1 MKNIGSIFKNNF
13 KENKILVLSVIFSI
27 LLVFYIAIPTLSE
40 YKNTNALNTVTVWDG
55 SVAESYSGEGTID
68 SPYVITNGSELALLA
83 VQLET
88 MDFENKYF
96 ILGNDIVLNK
106 GIFTYMKEDGI
117 KYTDDGVVNE
127 IIPNTD
133 NDIVNVFNHLDGFKG
148 NFSGDGY
155 FIYGL
160 YIDEPI
166 DGQNALFTNLEGN
179 VSDLSVKNSIIY
191 GGNIVAGI
199 ASKTNNSTLKNVSYN
214 GYVISDSEVI
224 NDSLNIDVDDVIGSE
239 LDFSIENYI
248 KINNL
253 AFIPGEII
261 NVTLSGYYEDLTSAL
276 KINGKDI
283 IVGQFEVDL
292 GNSLLTE
299 IPLSYQTGL
308 DSSNFKLTGLK
319 YVISYDYG
327 NAAGIVSIANNTTFT
342 NVINKAFVYGKVY
355 SSGIVNFVNGTTL
368 FNNVYNSGYIESD
381 NLSSGLISSINLN
394 NDNVTINYS
403 YNSGMLVS
411 SNNAIIGN
419 ILNNSGEINLVNV
432 FNTQDSYAINLIE
445 SSNVNIDNFYVI
457 NDKFINEGTINDE
470 LFTKTSLENLENK
483 EFVQTNLNYI
493 EYDELDTDNDGVWI
507 WQYDGNSLPILYI
520 DELNRDIASIHVKD
534 DTWTGFNTE
543 IGTYM
548 LSSSFVFS
556 IEEINELNTIKEIY
570 YYISNEK
577 EALSKNNLDNIVDWQ
592 KYDGVIG
599 INNEGFYTIY
609 AKIIDY
615 NDNNIYINTDLL
627 IFDMTGSNIKISS
640 SLLDNTWDSFRTSVS
655 NYYIDKEITIS
666 INAEDLLS
674 GINKVY
680 YYVSDGVLSQD
691 EVENID
697 EWIEYTDS
705 IVINTNRTII
715 YSKVIDNCNNIAYA
729 NSDLIILS
737 GYILNGLSAG
747 MNGENVEKLYI
758 TEKSSVSLSFS
769 YKDTGE
775 YDESIKH
782 QIISNVLLPK
792 NTKITIVDI
801 VNNKVYSYITDETDY
816 SDSNCDNNCEA
827 KYNFELFNEVGSNVK
842 FKESNYTGI
851 INENFVIILDFANTV
866 ISDNIENISI
876 SMKLDNA
883 NQNEIRNTLSS
894 SMKEFNII
902 VEDSDAYFTL
912 NSEFED
918 TINYNSNSN
927 YVIPFTAKMINKL
940 FNDNTIFDTS
950 YDGRK
955 FGLSVKMINEN
966 GSVVDKQYLKNISF
980 KIGDKKYAP
989 SSDGIVRIDLDNGIA
1004 DIENELVIQTYS
1016 DNSKLEIGNYKFIV
1030 SLYMAYDGL
1039 YSNVS
1044 LSNIEIPVYVGINN
1058 YNNDD
1063 GFNIVMNGD
1072 DKIITSKVNEFNFE
1086 VLLSDKY
1093 EFNNIRVSL
1102 YKKVS
1107 LSPYDQKYDMID
1119 LGTYLVDNVLEL
1131 YDENVYYVSNGI
1143 DTNGNLNIK
1152 LDTSKLD
1159 KNGYMF
1165 VFELYEDDRIVN
1177 KISKKFIVK

>member
-1 MKNIGSIFKNNF
+1 MRNIRSIFKNNF

-68 SPYVITNGSELALLA
+68 SPYIITNGSELALLA

-88 MDFENKYF
+88 IDFENKYF

-106 GIFTYMKEDGI
+106 GIFTYTKEDGI
-117 KYTDDGVVNE
+117 KYTDNSDVNE
-127 IIPNTD
+127 IIPNED
-133 NDIVNVFNHLDGFKG
+133 NDIVKTFNHLDGFKG
-148 NFSGDGY
+148 NFSGNGY
-155 FIYGL
+155 SIYGL
-160 YIDEPI
+160 YIDESI
-166 DGQNALFTNLEGN
+166 DGQNALFTNLAGN
-179 VSDLSVKNSIIY
+179 VSNLYVKNSIIY
-191 GGNIVAGI
+191 GGSVVAGI
-199 ASKTNNSTLKNVSYN
+199 ASKTNNSTLENVSYN
-214 GYVISDSEVI
+214 GYVISDSDVI
-224 NDSLNIDVDDVIGSE
+224 NDSLGIDVDDVIGSE
-239 LDFSIENYI
+239 LDFSIDNYI

-253 AFIPGEII
+253 DFIPGEII
-261 NVTLSGYYEDLTSAL
+261 DVTLSGYYEDLTSAL
-276 KINGKDI
+276 KVNDEDI
-283 IVGQFEVDL
+283 TVGQFEVNL

-299 IPLSYQTGL
+299 IPLLYQTGV
-308 DSSNFKLTGLK
+308 DSRNFKLTDLK

-327 NAAGIVSIANNTTFT
+327 NAAGIVSVAKNTTFT

-368 FNNVYNSGYIESD
+368 LNNVYNSGYIESD
-381 NLSSGLISSINLN
+381 NLSSGLISNINLN
-394 NDNVTINYS
+394 NNNVTISNC
-403 YNSGMLVS
+403 YNNGTLVS
-411 SNNAIIGN
+411 NNSAMIGN
-419 ILNNSGEINLVNV
+419 ILNNSGEVNIVSV

-445 SSNVNIDNFYVI
+445 SSNVIIDNSYVI
-457 NDKFINEGTINDE
+457 NDNDINVGISVGE
-470 LFTKTSLENLENK
+470 FKKTTLENLENK
-483 EFVQTNLNYI
+483 EFVQTNLNYK
-493 EYDELDTDNDGVWI
+493 EYGKSDTDDGVWV

-520 DELNRDIASIHVKD
+520 DELNRDIASIHVKN
-534 DTWTGFNTE
+534 DTWTSFNSE

-556 IEEINELNTIKEIY
+556 IEEINELNPIKEIY
-570 YYISNEK
+570 YYINNEK
-577 EALSKNNLDNIVDWQ
+577 DALTKSDLDNIIDWQ

-599 INNEGFYTIY
+599 INDEGFYTIY
-609 AKIIDY
+609 AKIVDY

-627 IFDMTGSNIKISS
+627 ILDMTGSNIKISS
-640 SLLDNTWDSFRTSVS
+640 SLLDNVWDTFRTNVS
-655 NYYIDKEITIS
+655 NYYIDKEITVSIS
-666 INAEDLLS
+666 AEDLLS
-674 GINKVY
+674 GVNKVY
-680 YYVSDGVLSQD
+680 YYVSDSVLSQD

-697 EWIEYTDS
+697 KWVEYTDS

-715 YSKVIDNCNNIAYA
+715 YSKVIDNCNNIAYV

-747 MNGENVEKLYI
+747 MNGDNVEKLYI

-769 YKDTGE
+769 YKDTDE
-775 YDESIKH
+775 YDESSKH
-782 QIISNVLLPK
+782 QIISNVLLPQ
-792 NTKITIVDI
+792 NTKITIIDI
-801 VNNKVYSYITDETDY
+801 VNNKVYSYITDENDYGYNDCGTDECKAIY
-816 SDSNCDNNCEA
+816 D
-827 KYNFELFNEVGSNVK
+827 FELFNEVGSNVK
-842 FKESNYTGI
+842 FKESNYTGA
-851 INENFVIILDFANTV
+851 INENFVIILDFADTM
-866 ISDNIENISI
+866 ISENMENISI
-876 SMKLDNA
+876 SMRLDDD

-902 VEDSDAYFTL
+902 VEDSDVYFTL

-927 YVIPFTAKMINKL
+927 YVIPFNAKMINKL

-950 YDGRK
+950 YDGK
-955 FGLSVKMINEN
+955 SFGLSIKMINEN

-980 KIGDKKYAP
+980 KIGNKKYAP

-1004 DIENELVIQTYS
+1004 DIENKLVIQTYS

-1030 SLYMAYDGL
+1030 SLYVAYDGL

-1044 LSNIEIPVYVGINN
+1044 LSNIEIPVYVGVNN

-1063 GFNIVMNGD
+1063 GFNIVMADD
-1072 DKIITSKVNEFNFE
+1072 DKIITSKVNEFNFG

-1107 LSPYDQKYDMID
+1107 LSPYDQKYDIID

-1131 YDENVYYVSNGI
+1131 YDENIYYVSNGI
-1143 DTNGNLNIK
+1143 DTNGVLNIK

-1165 VFELYEDDRIVN
+1165 VFELYEDNRIVN